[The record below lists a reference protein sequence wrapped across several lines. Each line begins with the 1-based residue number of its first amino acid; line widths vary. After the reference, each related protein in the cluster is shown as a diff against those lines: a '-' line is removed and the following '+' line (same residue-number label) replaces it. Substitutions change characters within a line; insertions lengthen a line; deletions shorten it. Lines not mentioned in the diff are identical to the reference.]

1 MSISGVVNSVFSRQ
15 EQHRAVVT
23 GAIVHGTPNFLSQII
38 VNNNVDV
45 NYIGRSKG
53 TCTFVGLQVDA
64 FRTYAET
71 AIFYGRMDMLRNLV
85 DQHGLNLNQGLESGR
100 TLLMQMCSEQKRG
113 KIPNADTV
121 KAVIDMGANPHLT
134 DENGNNALH
143 LACFQAMAFFDGADY
158 DKGTVIVSKKDTI
171 KVLLE
176 AGVNPNTPN
185 NIGRT
190 PLHFIL
196 EPGCGSPVEDIK
208 MLLDHAASLDVA
220 DKKGVTPRMMML
232 EQIKSTTATSG
243 LHPETKALFEEALK
257 KPVQR
262 TAQNFPPP
270 A

>member
-1 MSISGVVNSVFSRQ
+1 
-15 EQHRAVVT
+15 
-23 GAIVHGTPNFLSQII
+23 
-38 VNNNVDV
+38 
-45 NYIGRSKG
+45 
-53 TCTFVGLQVDA
+53 
-64 FRTYAET
+64 
-71 AIFYGRMDMLRNLV
+71 MDMLRHLV
-85 DQHGLNLNQGLESGR
+85 DFHALNLNQRLESGR

-121 KAVIDMGANPHLT
+121 KAVADTVSIKAVIDLGAKQHLT

-143 LACFQAMAFFDGADY
+143 LACFQAKAFFDGVDY

-196 EPGCGSPVEDIK
+196 EPGCGSPVEDKK
-208 MLLDHAASLDVA
+208 MLLDHGASLDVA

-243 LHPETKALFEEALK
+243 LYPETKALFEEVLK
-257 KPVQR
+257 IKPQ
-262 TAQNFPPP
+262 PP
-270 A
+270 AAKPLTPT